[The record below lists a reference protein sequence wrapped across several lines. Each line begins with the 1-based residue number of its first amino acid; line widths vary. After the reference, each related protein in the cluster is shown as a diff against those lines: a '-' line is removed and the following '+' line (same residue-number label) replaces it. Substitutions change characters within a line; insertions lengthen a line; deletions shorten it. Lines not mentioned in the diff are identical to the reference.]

1 MSGTDERA
9 TSGETRANGAPHGLV
24 GVLSNGLTAL
34 RERPVVAWL
43 IPAGVFLTVLL
54 IGLFELPLYER
65 LIREDGPIE
74 SATTL
79 LAILTAVV
87 AAVVAYGLWKLQW
100 PRWLVFCWVLFAAG
114 SFVLAGEEMSWGQRQ
129 LGFSGPD
136 ALTAANFQNEA
147 NAHNLLT
154 PWALSAAYTVV
165 GLYGAGVGHALWR
178 RLPRVGEFADLLAPP
193 LRSVAAPWF
202 GVHAVVYAWYSVVEP
217 IIRALGPDLAVDDHL
232 RKLGEPSEFI
242 LGVGFLVFA
251 LESLVAT
258 RMRDGRVGMPSFA
271 EGDDH
276 LIDGGPASRS
286 RHE

>member
-1 MSGTDERA
+1 LA
-9 TSGETRANGAPHGLV
+9 
-24 GVLSNGLTAL
+24 AL
-34 RERPVVAWL
+34 RDRTVVAWL
-43 IPAGVFLTVLL
+43 IPAGIFLTVLL
-54 IGLFELPLYER
+54 IGLVDLPLYER
-65 LIREDGPIE
+65 LIHEDGPIE
-74 SATTL
+74 SGTLL
-79 LAILTAVV
+79 LAILTAIGA
-87 AAVVAYGLWKLQW
+87 AAVAYQLWKLQW
-100 PRWLVFCWVLFAAG
+100 PRWLVFCWVLFAVG

-129 LGFSGPD
+129 LGFAGPD

-154 PWALSAAYTVV
+154 PWALSATYTIV
-165 GLYGAGVGHALWR
+165 GVYGVGVGHALWR

-217 IIRALGPDLAVDDHL
+217 IMRAFGSDFAVDDHL

-258 RMRDGRVGMPSFA
+258 KLRDDHVGSPSFV
-271 EGDDH
+271 EGEDH
-276 LIDGGPASRS
+276 RVDGGPGPGTAARS
-286 RHE
+286 